1 MSQSRP
7 PPYTPIG
14 YALRFSLVSP
24 PDPTLYSLRHYE
36 IPFRNEPVN
45 VGIPTD
51 RYSLAGVTSG
61 QQCSGRVYTQWFLR
75 GGRKA
80 EPPKCRA
87 ATDRRQYREG
97 RDAFLRAAGKLPA
110 RLGPQAAG
118 SWRTLRRLTPVLE
131 VAAMLTSCARGDGID
146 LAAMMADH
154 NCEQAGYQLG
164 TPPYADCRTELA
176 RRADAA
182 AMQAY
187 YRRQQI
193 GSLQFRY
200 VQ

>member
-1 MSQSRP
+1 MRSC
-7 PPYTPIG
+7 
-14 YALRFSLVSP
+14 ALRKSC
-24 PDPTLYSLRHYE
+24 
-36 IPFRNEPVN
+36 
-45 VGIPTD
+45 
-51 RYSLAGVTSG
+51 A
-61 QQCSGRVYTQWFLR
+61 R
-75 GGRKA
+75 GS
-80 EPPKCRA
+80 
-87 ATDRRQYREG
+87 DRRQPG
-97 RDAFLRAAGKLPA
+97 AGAP
-110 RLGPQAAG
+110 
-118 SWRTLRRLTPVLE
+118 LRRLTPVL
-131 VAAMLTSCARGDGID
+131 VMAAMLTGCARGDGID

-154 NCEQAGYQLG
+154 NCEQGGYQLG